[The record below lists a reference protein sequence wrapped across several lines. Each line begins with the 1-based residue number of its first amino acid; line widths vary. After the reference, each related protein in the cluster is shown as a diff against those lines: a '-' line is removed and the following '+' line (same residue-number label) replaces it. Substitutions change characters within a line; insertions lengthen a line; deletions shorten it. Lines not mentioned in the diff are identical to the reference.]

1 MTGKR
6 HEYIGILLLLIT
18 VLLFV
23 CLISYSSLDPSH
35 NVLSYKIKPDNQ
47 AGKLGAYVSDY
58 LFQALGFSA
67 FLLLFPLAII
77 SWKLIRGREIYSPYV
92 RGLGIFLLI
101 CATSTGLH
109 LLPIQLAHVNFP

>member
-1 MTGKR
+1 MLSEMAGKR

-23 CLISYSSLDPSH
+23 CLISYNPLDSSY
-35 NVLSYKIKPDNQ
+35 NALSYKANADNR
-47 AGKLGAYVSDY
+47 AGKLGAYVSDF
-58 LFQALGFSA
+58 LFQVLGLSA
-67 FLLLFPLAII
+67 FLLLFPLAIL

-92 RGLGIFLLI
+92 RGLGLFILI

-109 LLPIQLAHVNFP
+109 LL